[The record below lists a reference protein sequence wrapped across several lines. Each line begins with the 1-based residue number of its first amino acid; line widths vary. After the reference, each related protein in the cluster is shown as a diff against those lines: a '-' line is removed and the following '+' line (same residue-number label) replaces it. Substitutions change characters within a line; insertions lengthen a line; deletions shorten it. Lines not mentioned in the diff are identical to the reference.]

1 MSSMETG
8 QTAAGA
14 GADRSAARP
23 QRLPAA
29 RRRRLLVLAAIELFG
44 AQGFHETSMDDIADE
59 AGVTKPVLYQHFP
72 SKRELYVEL
81 LEAVGH
87 DLTASVSRA
96 AEREVSPSRRVLAG
110 FTAYFRFVSEK
121 TAAFGLLFGTGAGGT
136 DEFADVIRRFEDQL
150 AGIIAGLIDAGTD
163 DDHRILLAYAIAG
176 AAEIIARQWVL
187 SARDRDPTATRLPQ
201 LDPTAGDVLA
211 QRLTDLMWGGL
222 RSLPR
227 GPHPG

>member
-1 MSSMETG
+1 MPSMETG
-8 QTAAGA
+8 RPAATG
-14 GADRSAARP
+14 GTDGTGTRP

-29 RRRRLLVLAAIELFG
+29 RRRRQLVVAAIELFG
-44 AQGFHETSMDDIADE
+44 AQGFHDTSMDDIADE

-72 SKRELYVEL
+72 SKRDLYVEL
-81 LEAVGH
+81 LESVGT
-87 DLTASVSRA
+87 DLIAAVSRA
-96 AEREVSPSRRVLAG
+96 AEQEIIPSRRVLAG

-121 TAAFGLLFGTGAGGT
+121 TAAFQLLFGTGARGT

-163 DDHRILLAYAIAG
+163 DDHRNLLAYAMAG
-176 AAEIIARQWVL
+176 SAEMISRQWVL
-187 SARDRDPTATRLPQ
+187 SARDHESEADRVPQ
-201 LDPTAGDVLA
+201 LDPEAGDILA
-211 QRLTDLMWGGL
+211 QRLSELLWGGL